1 MQEYVFIHFAVMGL
15 YRISYILP
23 LLFVF
28 YSLIRMKKAGEVLCV
43 YIDIYMES
51 ERHKSIFNGEPILAL
66 LCSRVI
72 FSQTDLCIALA
83 LKKQTVRTVLY

>member
-1 MQEYVFIHFAVMGL
+1 MGL

-51 ERHKSIFNGEPILAL
+51 ETHVDIQWRSN
-66 LCSRVI
+66 
-72 FSQTDLCIALA
+72 FSSSLQLGHLFTD
-83 LKKQTVRTVLY
+83 